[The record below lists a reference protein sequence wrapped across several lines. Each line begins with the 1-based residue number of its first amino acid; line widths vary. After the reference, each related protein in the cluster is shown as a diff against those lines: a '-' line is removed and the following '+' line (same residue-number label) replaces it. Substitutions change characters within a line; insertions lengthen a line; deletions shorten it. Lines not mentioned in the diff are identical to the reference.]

1 VGPSDRVIEI
11 YDRPVHKEAP
21 RELADDLAKTYM
33 NKANTL
39 RTTLSPIR
47 DTGSSEMID
56 EQMIATLNS
65 RQHGLQSPTG
75 RRQ

>member
-1 VGPSDRVIEI
+1 MGPSDRVIEI
-11 YDRPVHKEAP
+11 YDRAVHKEVP

-33 NKANTL
+33 NKANAL
-39 RTTLSPIR
+39 NTTLSPIG
-47 DTGSSEMID
+47 DMGSSEMIG

-75 RRQ
+75 RRH